1 MQKYTILLNL
11 DGWCNNPTAL
21 AFRATMRRMLAHCG
35 QISSYNGNCTVE
47 PEEVS
52 PDRVES
58 LSAAVTRDMGADDEE
73 RESTATVNLQR
84 VPSVLSKSLQS
95 ATWQGK

>member
-73 RESTATVNLQR
+73 REHIYCK
-84 VPSVLSKSLQS
+84 PSESSLC
-95 ATWQGK
+95 AFEKPAIGYLAG